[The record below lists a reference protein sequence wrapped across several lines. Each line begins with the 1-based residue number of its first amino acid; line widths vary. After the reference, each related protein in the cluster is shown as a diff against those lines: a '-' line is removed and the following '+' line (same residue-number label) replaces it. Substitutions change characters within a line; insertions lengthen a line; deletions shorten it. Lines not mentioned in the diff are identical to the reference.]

1 MPGDETRS
9 REESEM
15 KRLSKKEGW
24 SVTSLPKNATSA
36 EYTAFKKLV
45 QEKIMKSKNERS
57 MAQCV
62 AEVCTAA
69 ATPLDSGFQG
79 GMRGN
84 EKLESEVQDSH
95 HISNLPPVT
104 EEGSDLSTES
114 EKQNDEKQKA
124 NINTKEIESDQEE
137 V

>member
-24 SVTSLPKNATSA
+24 SVISLPKNATSA

-45 QEKIMKSKNERS
+45 QEKIMKRKNERS

-62 AEVCTAA
+62 AEVRTAWTQVSREA
-69 ATPLDSGFQG
+69 
-79 GMRGN
+79 
-84 EKLESEVQDSH
+84 
-95 HISNLPPVT
+95 
-104 EEGSDLSTES
+104 
-114 EKQNDEKQKA
+114 
-124 NINTKEIESDQEE
+124 
-137 V
+137 